1 MKINFKMENKVNVE
15 IAEKPNYEKPLFEE
29 SNGMAFTKEIWD
41 KFNGGRFCIQC
52 SGCHGC
58 R

>member
-1 MKINFKMENKVNVE
+1 MENKVNVE

>member
-1 MKINFKMENKVNVE
+1 MQETKKKVK
-15 IAEKPNYEKPLFEE
+15 KPVYEKPVVKE
-29 SNGMAFTKEIWD
+29 SEGLTFTKEIWD
-41 KFNGGRFCIQC
+41 KFNGDKFCLQC

>member
-1 MKINFKMENKVNVE
+1 MIKQIENNQVVYN
-15 IAEKPNYEKPLFEE
+15 KPVFNERQEL
-29 SNGMAFTKEIWD
+29 AFPKEIWD

>member
-1 MKINFKMENKVNVE
+1 MTQKKNVIETKVGP
-15 IAEKPNYEKPLFEE
+15 AKKTNYEKPLFVEKQE
-29 SNGMAFTKEIWD
+29 LTFPKEIWD
-41 KFNGGRFCIQC
+41 QFNGGRFCIQC

>member
-1 MKINFKMENKVNVE
+1 MTQKKNGSETKVGVVKI
-15 IAEKPNYEKPLFEE
+15 ANYEKPLFVEKQAL
-29 SNGMAFTKEIWD
+29 SFPKEIWD
-41 KFNGGRFCIQC
+41 QFNGGRFCIQC